1 MILENARHEKF
12 AQAVAR
18 GRMQGQAYREAG
30 FAARGGSARTG
41 AVNLGKRPEVKARI
55 AELRGEATAAH
66 RLNRREL
73 LNYLVDVIETP
84 AGEVREGDRLCYS
97 YRHTARQRSTRMP
110 DKLKAAEMLA
120 KLCGWLAPEQL
131 EHSGPVEVIV
141 RIADPEPDSTKFG
154 PEPQRIVDAKNAMLR
169 NVRHEKFAMGV
180 AGGTNHS
187 RAYEEAGFDG
197 RPGMGLTGASRLLKM
212 PEVRGRIAELQREAA
227 AECRMD
233 RSQLLDFLVEV
244 MMTPAGDVTEESRL
258 CQAFH
263 FTKDTR
269 WLKMPDK
276 LRAAELVIRIHGW
289 EEPEKEYSGE
299 PIVVR
304 IGGEV

>member
-1 MILENARHEKF
+1 
-12 AQAVAR
+12 
-18 GRMQGQAYREAG
+18 
-30 FAARGGSARTG
+30 
-41 AVNLGKRPEVKARI
+41 LGKRPEVKARI
-55 AELRGEATAAH
+55 AELRGEASAAH

-73 LNYLVDVIETP
+73 LNYLVDVIQTP
-84 AGEVREGDRLCYS
+84 AGEVREGDRLCHS

-120 KLCGWLAPEQL
+120 KLCGWMAPEEQ
-131 EHSGPVEVIV
+131 EQSGPVEVMV
-141 RIADPEPDSTKFG
+141 RIVGDPVAPPAHPPESLRETRRAGIPERSEAGEPNPYPKRSEAG
-154 PEPQRIVDAKNAMLR
+154 EPQRIVEAKQAMLR
-169 NVRHEKFAMGV
+169 NVRHEKFALGV
-180 AGGTNHS
+180 AGGKKHS
-187 RAYEEAGFDG
+187 QAYDEAGFQG

-269 WLKMPDK
+269 FLRMPDK
-276 LRAAELVIRIHGW
+276 LKAAELVIRIHGW
-289 EEPEKEYSGE
+289 NEPEKMEHSGE

-304 IGGEV
+304 IGGGEV